1 MVGESR
7 RSRWRRVARALVV
20 GADAR
25 AVVAS
30 TAAAVREMARGDLTR
45 AALDG
50 VREPT
55 LRASLE
61 ALQQTLRAVV
71 RGARGTHRDA
81 TSLVGG
87 IDVACR
93 ALADGAARQRVA
105 LDRALEES
113 QRAAVRAEEL
123 SPWAAEIA
131 EGAERIG
138 VLSLNVGIEG
148 LRGGTEAARALI
160 ALGEEIRRTAQRV
173 GSTADAL
180 SAGTAEVGRALAA
193 SQSRLEEARST
204 GQALGAEVARASAAV
219 ESARASAVDLRDAL
233 SELRL
238 LDDDTEAMVA
248 SVTAAAERL
257 AQELKAAQARVRDEA
272 QHSAARDAVDRAVR
286 ALASLAAE

>member
-7 RSRWRRVARALVV
+7 RSRLRRMARALVV

-25 AVVAS
+25 AVVTS
-30 TAAAVREMARGDLTR
+30 TTEALRAMARGDLTR

-55 LRASLE
+55 LRAALE
-61 ALQQTLRAVV
+61 AMQQTLRAVV

-113 QRAAVRAEEL
+113 QRAALRAEEL
-123 SPWAAEIA
+123 SPWASEIS

-160 ALGEEIRRTAQRV
+160 ALGEEIRRTALRV
-173 GSTADAL
+173 ATTADAL

-219 ESARASAVDLRDAL
+219 ESARASAVELRDAL
-233 SELRL
+233 AELRL
-238 LDDDTEAMVA
+238 LDDDTEALVA

-257 AQELKAAQARVRDEA
+257 AHELKTAQARVRDEA

-286 ALASLAAE
+286 ALAALAAE